1 MVDAR
6 LTKLLSL
13 FEANKIDAVA
23 INPGS
28 TLTYL
33 TGLNFH
39 LMERPTVVLIPKTGD
54 PLIVL
59 PELEME
65 KLKSSRIKLQP
76 FAFGDDPSTW
86 QDAFSSALRAMSLE
100 NAVIGVEATRLRY
113 LELNFLQHAVPTA
126 KFTDAG
132 QVFSQL
138 RLQKEDEEIM
148 QMQKAVQIAQDALTA
163 TLPSVKIGC
172 TEKEIASELVIN
184 MLRLGN
190 DPELPFAP
198 IVSSGPNG
206 ANPHAT
212 PSDRKMVEGD
222 LLVID
227 WGAAFNGYF
236 SDITRTFAIGKLEPE
251 YETIY
256 KTVQAAN
263 EAGRAAGKPGLAA
276 GKVDDTARAVIEK
289 AGYGHCFTHRT
300 GHGLG
305 MEEHE
310 PPYIFGA
317 NEQILLPGMVYTV
330 EPGIYLPGRNGVRIE
345 DDVVVTS
352 DGSRSLSNLP
362 RELIHL

>member
-1 MVDAR
+1 MVDLR
-6 LTKLLSL
+6 LNKLVSL
-13 FEANKIDAVA
+13 LHENQMGAVA
-23 INPGS
+23 FNPGS

-33 TGLNFH
+33 TGLSFH
-39 LMERPTVVLIPKTGD
+39 LMERPTVVLISKTGE
-54 PLIVL
+54 PAIVL

-65 KLKSSRIKLQP
+65 KLKLSKFQLRP
-76 FAFGDDPSTW
+76 FTFGDDPSTW
-86 QDAFSSALRAMSLE
+86 QDAFDKALQSIDSQ
-100 NAVIGVEATRLRY
+100 NAIIGVEGTRMRFQELCY
-113 LELNFLQHAVPTA
+113 LQKAAPGA
-126 KFTDAG
+126 KFIDAN
-132 QVFSQL
+132 QIISNL
-138 RLQKEDEEIM
+138 RIQKDDEELAC
-148 QMQKAVQIAQDALTA
+148 MQKAAQIAQDALKA
-163 TLPSVKIGC
+163 TLSSIKIGC

-227 WGAAFNGYF
+227 WGAAYNGYF
-236 SDITRTFAIGKLEPE
+236 SDITRTFAIGGIDPE
-251 YETIY
+251 FETIY

-263 EAGRAAGKPGLAA
+263 AAGRAAGKPGVAA
-276 GKVDDTARAVIEK
+276 GKVDDAARTVIEN
-289 AGYGHCFTHRT
+289 AGYGKFFTHRT

-310 PPYIFGA
+310 PPYMFAG
-317 NEQILLPGMVYTV
+317 NPQTLLPGMVYTV

-345 DDVVVTS
+345 DDVVVTG
-352 DGSRSLSNLP
+352 DGSRALTDLP